1 MLLTQ
6 SSYGPKWNCN
16 LSNNSW
22 QKDFDSISCE
32 IRKSCVISLLLTFN
46 KKENNYKNSIL
57 NWKTKVGD
65 LRLSFR
71 FRIFFFFFALLLL
84 AHWPIGPA
92 GHCISFW
99 PCYYCCFILFGG
111 VFPSGPRCSCT
122 SSPKW
127 RAWIDPRP
135 TLLCSLCSISTRS
148 LRVDSVSFLLSF
160 FLPHM
165 NVKVYTHGSFS
176 SSHYSTLTPFS

>member
-84 AHWPIGPA
+84 ARPA
-92 GHCISFW
+92 IAFHFGHVIIAVLFFLAVFSPRVPVVHARLVPSGGRESTPAPLSSAVSAPYRPDPCVSIAYPSF
-99 PCYYCCFILFGG
+99 
-111 VFPSGPRCSCT
+111 FPSF
-122 SSPKW
+122 SPTW
-127 RAWIDPRP
+127 
-135 TLLCSLCSISTRS
+135 
-148 LRVDSVSFLLSF
+148 
-160 FLPHM
+160 M
-165 NVKVYTHGSFS
+165 
-176 SSHYSTLTPFS
+176 